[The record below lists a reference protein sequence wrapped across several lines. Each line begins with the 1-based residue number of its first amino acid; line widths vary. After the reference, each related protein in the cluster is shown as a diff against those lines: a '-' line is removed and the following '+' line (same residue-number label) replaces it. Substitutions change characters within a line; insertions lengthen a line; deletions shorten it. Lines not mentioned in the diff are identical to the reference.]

1 MKDYEIW
8 TPVKIEVNNKE
19 LFPKGFKER
28 EIWICNIG
36 DNIGFEEDGKG
47 KDFTRPILILKV
59 FNRRFCYV
67 LPLSTTQKRGKYFYP
82 FDGNTGK
89 TSVALLSQM
98 RAIDSIRLRG
108 KIGFINKQ
116 DFMKI
121 KNQLKELIFF

>member
-19 LFPKGFKER
+19 LSPKGFKER